1 MPIKQL
7 LKKNKTIVKNA
18 SYLSI
23 IEGVRLIMPFIALP
37 YILNTVGSEKY
48 GTVVFVQSIIAYFS
62 IIIAFG
68 LDISAIKNV
77 SINRKDIPELSKIV
91 SAVLLIKSFLLLVS
105 FAILLLLIFVIPL
118 FQAYSVLF
126 LFAFIACL
134 SEILFPAWFYQ
145 GIEKMGNITLI
156 RFSSILLYVIA
167 IFVFVHEESD
177 YIYIPLLYSLA
188 YVIPALIGFIILLK
202 KGIRLVFPGKNYMIQ
217 IFRESIPFFISRVSV
232 VIHQNI
238 AKTLTGLFLGMNEV
252 TVYDIAQKII
262 NGAAIPLQMLNQAVF
277 PHNANKR
284 DKVFARKLLWVMIGS
299 ATLLSGLV
307 FLFSPLLIRILGVQ
321 DVETCYNICMI
332 FTLWLMAAA
341 VSIYLGS
348 PVLVAFG
355 FPKPFNLSVIYS
367 TALLILLYGTIYSIG
382 MFSVYSFAFILVL
395 TELFIASYRFYFCKK
410 YRIL

>member
-1 MPIKQL
+1 
-7 LKKNKTIVKNA
+7 
-18 SYLSI
+18 
-23 IEGVRLIMPFIALP
+23 MPFIALP

-68 LDISAIKNV
+68 LDISAVKNV
-77 SINRKDIPELSKIV
+77 SVNRKDTSELSKIV
-91 SAVLLIKSFLLLVS
+91 SAVLLIKSFLLLIS
-105 FAILLLLIFVIPL
+105 FVILLILISAIPL
-118 FQAYSVLF
+118 FQGYSILF
-126 LFAFIACL
+126 LFAFISCL
-134 SEILFPAWFYQ
+134 SEILFPVWFYQ
-145 GIEKMGNITLI
+145 GIERMGNITLI

-167 IFVFVHEESD
+167 IFVFIHEESD

-188 YVIPALIGFIILLK
+188 YVIPALIGFVILLK
-202 KGIRLVFPGKNYMIQ
+202 KGIKLFFPGKNYMIQ
-217 IFRESIPFFISRVSV
+217 IFKESIPFFISRVSV

-277 PHNANKR
+277 PHNAHKR
-284 DKVFARKLLWVMIGS
+284 NKVFARKLLWVMIGS
-299 ATLLSGLV
+299 SVLLSILV

-382 MFSVYSFAFILVL
+382 LFSVYSFAFILVL